1 MFKVKLFFTWVKY
14 KCICIN
20 LSNTH
25 LNIKGFKC
33 SRFGYKFS
41 FDNWNLLIL
50 KLFIKNRKPLWFID
64 SYALPH
70 LLFGQF
76 DHYLTVQC
84 KHRVT
89 QYVFFTKNH
98 DLHVTFV
105 IALSLRG
112 ARDGKPLGP
121 HLIQQRW
128 NSLTTTK
135 AAVWTTIYMLQIS
148 NTIIELHHSPQPQ
161 SHHI

>member
-1 MFKVKLFFTWVKY
+1 MLVSNTILNNNIQSYSSIFLISHLYKHCKITKEMFKVKLFFTWVKY
-14 KCICIN
+14 KYICIN

-64 SYALPH
+64 SNALPH

-76 DHYLTVQC
+76 DH
-84 KHRVT
+84 
-89 QYVFFTKNH
+89 
-98 DLHVTFV
+98 
-105 IALSLRG
+105 
-112 ARDGKPLGP
+112 
-121 HLIQQRW
+121 
-128 NSLTTTK
+128 
-135 AAVWTTIYMLQIS
+135 
-148 NTIIELHHSPQPQ
+148 
-161 SHHI
+161 